1 MTHTPHF
8 HPMIGGQPNHELY
21 KRDTG
26 NTLKKTAATK
36 AAVKNKNWD

>member
-1 MTHTPHF
+1 VASQTVSC
-8 HPMIGGQPNHELY
+8 N

-26 NTLKKTAATK
+26 NSLKKTAATK